1 MDKVSIISAYGATV
15 GDNITV
21 DIVKNFLEK
30 HGYKVSH
37 GYDPESVLAV
47 YGPGGLIWDNTQH
60 SIIKN
65 AEKLLDSGIP
75 CLGLSLGCQGISD
88 YNRWMFLK
96 RFIKVCVRDPYTL
109 SIINR
114 LGAKTVLTQDVGFL
128 CDTGE
133 NRPEGDVLGVTT
145 PNLTSYPDIAKALK
159 SLSSKFKIRYIPFS
173 IPEVEECRRVCRE
186 ISGEI
191 VDLYVGK
198 PSIEQAMEISKCRI
212 VLAGH
217 LHAFIFAL
225 TSNTPCVVLP
235 LRDKIRWMCSWL
247 GYEEYLALA
256 ADEIESKV
264 RLILKLEDEV
274 KYWMAETVKEQKEKA
289 YRNLQVLMEVLKDEN
304 IRNSP

>member
-1 MDKVSIISAYGATV
+1 MDEVSIISAYGATV

-21 DIVKNFLEK
+21 DIVKSFLEK
-30 HGYKVSH
+30 HGYKASL
-37 GYDPESVLAV
+37 GYNPGSVLAI
-47 YGPGGLIWDNTQH
+47 YGPGGLIWDNTQP

-65 AEKLLDSGIP
+65 VEKLLDSGIP

-109 SIINR
+109 SIIDR
-114 LGAKTVLTQDVGFL
+114 LGAKTILAQDIGFL

-133 NRPEGDVLGVTT
+133 NRPEGDVLGVVA
-145 PNLTSYPDIAKALK
+145 PNLTSYPDITRALK

-173 IPEVEECRRVCRE
+173 IPEVEECRRIRRE
-186 ISGEI
+186 TSGEV

-198 PSIEQAMEISKCRI
+198 PSIEQAVEISKCRI

-225 TSNTPCVVLP
+225 TSQTPCIVLP
-235 LRDKIRWMCSWL
+235 LRDKIRWICSWL
-247 GYEEYLALA
+247 GYNEWLALTS
-256 ADEIESKV
+256 DEIESKV
-264 RLILKLEDEV
+264 NLMLKFEDAVMLWMHTILK
-274 KYWMAETVKEQKEKA
+274 EQIERA
-289 YRNLQVLMEVLKDEN
+289 HRNLQVLMEVLTREN
-304 IRNSP
+304 IGDSS